1 MTHAFKHVS
10 VLLNESIDGLAI
22 KPDGTYIDGTFGRGG
37 HSRVILSKLGPHG
50 RLFSIDRDPQA
61 IEEAKKIQD
70 DRFTI
75 IHGPFSGIASYAEQ
89 YDLVGQVDGVLFD
102 LGVSSPQLDDAERG
116 FSFMKDGPL
125 DMRMDPTAGMPVSEW
140 LQSAELDDITW
151 VIRQFGEDK
160 HARRIA
166 RAIVEYRDNEANEPL
181 LRTSQLAKLIS
192 EAAPKSF
199 KEKKHPATRT
209 FQAFR
214 IYINSEL
221 EEIDTA
227 LRGALSVLAPKGRL
241 SVISFH
247 SLEDRMVKRF
257 MRKESKGPEVP
268 HGLPLTETQ
277 IKALGSASLTLVG
290 KAIMPTSEEI
300 DMNPRSRSSVLRI
313 AEKLNYDSAAI

>member
-1 MTHAFKHVS
+1 MTMTESFQHIS

-37 HSRVILSKLGPHG
+37 HSRTILSKLGPNG

-61 IEEAKKIQD
+61 IAEAQKID
-70 DRFTI
+70 DPRFTI
-75 IHGPFSGIASYAEQ
+75 VHGPFSAIAAYAVD
-89 YDLVGQVDGVLFD
+89 YDLVGKVDGVLFD

-125 DMRMDPTAGMPVSEW
+125 DMRMDPTSGMPVSEW
-140 LQSAELDDITW
+140 IAKADLDDITW

-166 RAIVEYRDNEANEPL
+166 RGIVEYRDNEANEPL
-181 LRTSQLAKLIS
+181 LRTGQLAKLIS
-192 EAAPKSF
+192 DVAPKNY
-199 KEKKHPATRT
+199 KEKKHPATRS

-221 EEIDTA
+221 EEIDKA
-227 LRGALSVLAPKGRL
+227 LQGAMSILAPEGRL

-257 MRKESKGPEVP
+257 MRKESQGPQVP
-268 HGLPLTETQ
+268 PGIPMTEDQ
-277 IKALGSASLTLVG
+277 IKALGSANLKTIG
-290 KAIMPTSEEI
+290 KAIKPSEAEVDI
-300 DMNPRSRSSVLRI
+300 NTRSRSSVLRI
-313 AEKLNYDSAAI
+313 AEKL

>member
-1 MTHAFKHVS
+1 MTEAFKHIS

-37 HSRVILSKLGPHG
+37 HSRTILSKLGENG

-61 IEEAKKIQD
+61 IAEAQKID
-70 DRFTI
+70 DPRFTI
-75 IHGPFSGIASYAEQ
+75 IHGPFSGMAEYAER
-89 YDLVGQVDGVLFD
+89 YDLVGQVDGVLLD

-125 DMRMDPTAGMPVSEW
+125 DMRMDPTTGIPVSQW
-140 LQSAELDDITW
+140 LVEADLDDITW
-151 VIRQFGEDK
+151 VIREFGEDK

-166 RAIVEYRDNEANEPL
+166 KGIIAYQENEENEPL
-181 LRTSQLAKLIS
+181 TRTGQLAKLIS
-192 EAAPKSF
+192 DVAPKSF
-199 KEKKHPATRT
+199 KEKKHPATRA

-227 LRGALSVLAPKGRL
+227 LKGVASILAPQGRI

-257 MRKESKGPEVP
+257 IRKESQGPQVP
-268 HGLPLTETQ
+268 HGLPLTEEQ
-277 IKALGSASLTLVG
+277 IKALGSADLKPIG
-290 KAIMPTSEEI
+290 KAIKPSKDEVDENT
-300 DMNPRSRSSVLRI
+300 RSRSSVLRI
-313 AEKLNYDSAAI
+313 AEKL